1 LTVDAAVK
9 HPGGRPR
16 KEINLDELKRLLEE
30 GRSLR
35 QIAAELGRGYGTV
48 RRAAQALDHGRDEPK
63 LPQVSQ
69 NHAA

>member
-1 LTVDAAVK
+1 MQTGSK

-16 KEINLDELKRLLEE
+16 KAIDAGELRRLLEE

-48 RRAAQALDHGRDEPK
+48 RRAAQALDHGGDEPK
-63 LPQVSQ
+63 LPEVSDS
-69 NHAA
+69 AIPP